1 MKLVSVM
8 KKVISLTLISLMFVF
23 SFSVNASSACLTSIK
38 NEEYE
43 SFTSQCMWSPYSS
56 VQTAIERGT
65 VNHQFGQYTSLTEEG
80 ELLKEKAEQGN
91 PFYQYY
97 FGMFLIYVFSEDFSG
112 TDLRIHGAELIEAA
126 ADKGF
131 IPAMKFKVKSFIN
144 LKIVPSRALK
154 LKILHY
160 AKELRRAG
168 EETDA
173 KIIRAIEAKASEEE
187 ERLKVKQRIFAYKNL
202 SVDEIKRLAQV
213 CITGFYVLPESFT
226 HISIQKDSNK
236 AIEMLQYLMDEKEDG
251 DAAYRIGKI
260 FSQSEPEKS
269 VEYFKRAAQLG
280 WPKGMRW
287 MGSYYHCKGDL
298 TQAVSWYRKAALQGD
313 GTAERE
319 LETLRVNDDYEKRC
333 HNGWPVS

>member
-1 MKLVSVM
+1 MKLVAVI
-8 KKVISLTLISLMFVF
+8 KKSILLTLSCLVLAF
-23 SFSVNASSACLTSIK
+23 SNYASASSACLTSIK

-65 VNHQFGQYTSLTEEG
+65 VNHQFGQYTSLTDEG
-80 ELLKEKAEQGN
+80 KILREKAEQGN

-97 FGMFLIYVFSEDFSG
+97 FGMFLIYVFSGDLSG
-112 TDLRIHGAELIEAA
+112 TDLRIHGAELIEAS

-173 KIIRAIEAKASEEE
+173 KIIKAIEAKASEEE

-226 HISIQKDSNK
+226 HISIQKDPNK
-236 AIEMLQYLMDEKEDG
+236 AVEMLQYLMNEKEDG

-260 FSQSEPEKS
+260 YSQSEPEKS
-269 VEYFKRAAQLG
+269 VPYFKRAAELG

-287 MGSYYHCKGDL
+287 MGSYYHCKGEL
-298 TQAVSWYRKAALQGD
+298 ALAVSWYRKAALQGD
-313 GTAERE
+313 GTAERQLE
-319 LETLRVNDDYEKRC
+319 LIRQDDESSNQC

>member
-1 MKLVSVM
+1 MNKSISFTFLLLV
-8 KKVISLTLISLMFVF
+8 LTF
-23 SFSVNASSACLTSIK
+23 SSWVKASSSCLDSVK

-65 VNHQFGQYTSLTEEG
+65 VNHQFGQFTDLTDEG
-80 ELLKEKAEQGN
+80 KLLKEKAEQGN

-97 FGMFLIYVFSEDFSG
+97 FGMFLIYVFSEDVSG
-112 TDLRIHGAELIEAA
+112 TDLRIQGAELIEAS

-131 IPAMKFKVKSFIN
+131 IPAMQFKVKSFIN

-168 EETDA
+168 EETDS
-173 KIIRAIEAKASEEE
+173 KIIKAIEAKASEEE

-226 HISIQKDSNK
+226 HISIQKDPNK
-236 AIEMLQYLMDEKEDG
+236 AVEMLQYLMNEKEDG

-260 FSQSEPEKS
+260 YSQMEPEKAI
-269 VEYFKRAAQLG
+269 VYFEKAAQLG

-287 MGSYYHCKGDL
+287 MGSYFHCKGEL
-298 TQAVSWYRKAALQGD
+298 NKAISWYRKAALQGD

-319 LETLRVNDDYEKRC
+319 LESIRVNKDYENQC

>member
-1 MKLVSVM
+1 MNFMSAM
-8 KKVISLTLISLMFVF
+8 KKLILLTLVIAHFAYSGQVL
-23 SFSVNASSACLTSIK
+23 ASSACLTSIK

-65 VNHQFGQYTSLTEEG
+65 VNHQFGRFTDLTNEG
-80 ELLKEKAEQGN
+80 VVLKEKAEQGN

-97 FGMFLIYVFSEDFSG
+97 FGMFLIYVFSSDLSD
-112 TDLRIHGAELIEAA
+112 TDLRIQGAKLIEDA

-144 LKIVPSRALK
+144 LKIVPSSAVK

-168 EETDA
+168 EETNA
-173 KIIRAIEAKASEEE
+173 KIIKAIEAKASEEE
-187 ERLKVKQRIFAYKNL
+187 ERLKVTQRIFSFKKL
-202 SVDEIKRLAQV
+202 SVNEIKRLAQV

-226 HISIQKDSNK
+226 HISIDKNPTK
-236 AIEMLQYLMDEKEDG
+236 AVEMLQYLMDEKEDG

-260 FSQSEPEKS
+260 YSQAEPDKS
-269 VEYFKRAAQLG
+269 VAYFKRAANLG

-287 MGSYYHCKGDL
+287 MGSYYHCRGDIDL
-298 TQAVSWYRKAALQGD
+298 AISWYRKAALQGD
-313 GTAERE
+313 ATAERE
-319 LETLRVNDDYEKRC
+319 LESIRTNEAHKTLC
-333 HNGWPVS
+333 HNGWPVT